1 MEYGLIGAKL
11 GHSYSP
17 EIYKEMVGFNYTLN
31 EIKEEDIKAFLD
43 KRDFKGIN
51 VTIPYKQTVLPYV
64 DYIDD
69 AVKAIGACNTIV
81 NRDGKLC
88 VYNTDAPGFEALVL
102 RSGIQIKDKKVAILG
117 AGGAS
122 KPAQYILKKLGAK
135 EILVTDM
142 RDIPGC
148 IKNEELPEDIDVLIN
163 TTPCG
168 MYPKNDTIAIDIDGF
183 PNLEGVID
191 IVYNP
196 LKTPLVLEAEKRGI
210 KAEAGLYMLVAQAY
224 HAAQIYL
231 GKDLDYSLIEK
242 TYQHLR
248 NDKKNIVLIGMPTSG
263 KTSVGKELAK
273 SFNKQF
279 VDIDEEIVKKI
290 GMEISEFFKL
300 NGEKAFRDIEEEV
313 VSEVAKHP
321 SQIIA
326 TGGGSILREK
336 NVDHLRQNGTLY
348 FLDRPLEKLI
358 TTSSRPLSSDREA
371 LKKRYE
377 ERYGI
382 YSSVADIRIDASGTV
397 EDSVKAILEKEGK

>member
-142 RDIPGC
+142 RDVPGC
-148 IKNEELPEDIDVLIN
+148 IKNEELPEDIDVLVN

-168 MYPKNDTIAIDIDGF
+168 MYPKNDTIAIDIDRF

-231 GKDLDYSLIEK
+231 GKELDYSLIEK

-382 YSSVADIRIDASGTV
+382 YSSVADIKIDASGTI

>member
-17 EIYKEMVGFNYTLN
+17 EIYKIMVGFNYILN

-43 KRDFKGIN
+43 KKDFKGIN
-51 VTIPYKQTVLPYV
+51 VTIPYKQTVLPFV

-69 AVKAIGACNTIV
+69 AVKEIGACNTIV

-102 RSGIQIKDKKVAILG
+102 RSGVQIKDQKVAILG

-122 KPAQYILKKLGAK
+122 KPAQYILKKMGAK

-148 IKNEELPEDIDVLIN
+148 IKNDDLPNDIDVLVN

-168 MYPKNDTIAIDIDGF
+168 MYPKNDTIAIDISRF
-183 PNLEGVID
+183 PNLKGVID

-210 KAEAGLYMLVAQAY
+210 PAEAGLYMLVAQAY

-231 GKDLDYSLIEK
+231 GKELDYSLIEK
-242 TYQHLR
+242 TFQMLR
-248 NDKKNIVLIGMPTSG
+248 DDKKNIVLIGMPTSG
-263 KTSVGKELAK
+263 KTTVGKELAK

-313 VSEVAKHP
+313 IAEVSKHP

-336 NVDHLRQNGTLY
+336 NVDHLRQNGVLY

-371 LKKRYE
+371 LKKRFE
-377 ERYGI
+377 ERYDI
-382 YSSVADIRIDASGTV
+382 YCKVADVRIDASGTV
-397 EDSVKAILEKEGK
+397 EDSVNAILKEEGK

>member
-31 EIKEEDIKAFLD
+31 EIKEEDIKSFLD

-81 NRDGKLC
+81 NRDGELC

-168 MYPKNDTIAIDIDGF
+168 MYPKNDTIAIDIDRF

-231 GKDLDYSLIEK
+231 GKELDYSLIEK

-358 TTSSRPLSSDREA
+358 TTSSRPLSSDRDA

-382 YSSVADIRIDASGTV
+382 YSSVADVKINASGTV